1 MILKFHH
8 ISSTYHALLI
18 NCCLLQLNASIQPFV
33 TLYHWDLLQALEDE
47 YGGFFESSYCVSG

>member
-47 YGGFFESSYCVSG
+47 YGGFLNPHIV